1 MNQDLNQITNAELM
15 RYISEHRNND
25 DAFHAALQVLI
36 SRRDPNAVTY
46 PYPYDMADPEREM
59 EAIFREK
66 IHQLEMDKSTDS

>member
-1 MNQDLNQITNAELM
+1 MTQDLNQMTNVELK

-25 DAFHAALQVLI
+25 DAFHAALQVLM

-46 PYPYDMADPEREM
+46 PYPYHMADPEREM

-66 IHQLEMDKSTDS
+66 IRQVEMDKSTDS

>member
-1 MNQDLNQITNAELM
+1 MSQDLNQMTNAELK

-25 DAFHAALQVLI
+25 DAFHAALQILM

-46 PYPYDMADPEREM
+46 PYPYDMTDPKREM

-66 IHQLEMDKSTDS
+66 IRQLEMDKSADS

>member
-1 MNQDLNQITNAELM
+1 MNQDLNQMTNAELK

-25 DAFHAALQVLI
+25 DAFHTALQVLI

-46 PYPYDMADPEREM
+46 PHPYNMADPEREM

-66 IHQLEMDKSTDS
+66 IRQVEMDKSADS